1 MHATSW
7 LLAVLVASLPMGVW
21 ALEGAPSVSLAVG
34 AVGSVDPGRAGPA
47 AAIRV
52 GLPVGRGLE
61 GEVDVT
67 GWTLSSSGRSEAVT
81 EWALGAGLSGRR
93 GGESEGPFL
102 RWAAGPALVV
112 RDRWRED
119 AGLTWGLY
127 AAPTAGWQ
135 SRRPTLRYEATLKAL
150 ATGEGA
156 RAGLF
161 LGASYAFH

>member
-1 MHATSW
+1 MR
-7 LLAVLVASLPMGVW
+7 AVSCFGWAIASLLPMAGS
-21 ALEGAPSVSLAVG
+21 ALEVALSVG
-34 AVGSVDPGRAGPA
+34 AVGEVDPGRAGTA
-47 AAIRV
+47 TALRLA
-52 GLPVGRGLE
+52 LPVGWSLA
-61 GEVDVT
+61 GEVDLT
-67 GWTLSSSGRSEAVT
+67 GWTLSSSGRSEAVS
-81 EWALGAGLSGRR
+81 EWALGAGLSGHR
-93 GGESEGPFL
+93 GGEAEGPFL

-161 LGASYAFH
+161 LGASYAFR